1 MKKKNLF
8 IILALS
14 LAVTACGNEAKDTK
28 TSTEVKEEAN
38 TDTNQ
43 NVEKK
48 TIYASF
54 YPIYNLTKQIA
65 GDKFDVVAFNSLT
78 TESHDFEPSAKEIA
92 ELSKSSLMFMNGAG
106 MEDWKDSVE
115 ESVDTEMV
123 DTSAGLDLIKADEEA
138 DHDHDHD
145 HDHEDADHDHDHE
158 DADHDHDHE
167 DADHDHEDADHDHDH
182 EDADHDHDHEDADH
196 DHDHEDA
203 DHDHDHEDEADDHD
217 HDHHHHNHGEFDP
230 HTWLSPKNAKAQAK
244 VIADKL
250 SEIDPANKDYYEANY
265 EKIAAEFDSIIEEYT
280 EKFSE
285 VENKKFI
292 VPHEAFGY
300 VARDFDLEQIPL
312 ASLTSTADP
321 DAKVM
326 KEVTDLAKAEQI
338 KTVFFEK
345 GGSDKAAK
353 TIADEIGAETAPLST
368 MEFASGEEL
377 DKGVTLQEI
386 IKENLE
392 NIYKSLA

>member
-8 IILALS
+8 MILALS
-14 LAVTACGNEAKDTK
+14 LAVTACGNEAKDNMTK
-28 TSTEVKEEAN
+28 TEVKEEVSTEAN
-38 TDTNQ
+38 Q
-43 NVEKK
+43 KEEMK

-65 GDKFDVVAFNSLT
+65 GDKFDVKAFNSLT

-92 ELSKSSLMFMNGAG
+92 ELSKSSLIFMNGAG

-123 DTSAGLDLIKADEEA
+123 DTSAGLDLIKADE
-138 DHDHDHD
+138 DDDHD

-167 DADHDHEDADHDHDH
+167 DAE
-182 EDADHDHDHEDADH
+182 
-196 DHDHEDA
+196 
-203 DHDHDHEDEADDHD
+203 HDHDHEDEEGEHE
-217 HDHHHHNHGEFDP
+217 HHHHHHGEFDP

-265 EKIAAEFDSIIEEYT
+265 EKIASELDSIIEEYT
-280 EKFSE
+280 EKFSG

-300 VARDFDLEQIPL
+300 VAKDFGLEQIPL

-326 KEVTDLAKAEQI
+326 KEVTDLAKLEQI

-353 TIADEIGAETAPLST
+353 TIAEEIGAETAPLST
-368 MEFASGEEL
+368 MEFASQDEL
-377 DKGVTLQEI
+377 DQEVSLQEI